1 ASLVVGRYNDTLVG
15 SQTSM
20 TDTTPLFTVGN
31 GTANNNRKNALV
43 VQNNGNLTISGEAYK
58 PGGSSWTATS
68 DARLKSGVVDY
79 KEGLA
84 ALLKIHPV
92 KFHYNEKSGFDTQ
105 KEYIGVIAQE
115 LKEVAPYMVGTYT
128 KDGEEYLNVDNSA
141 MTYMLINS
149 VKALKA
155 ENDDLK

>member
-1 ASLVVGRYNDTLVG
+1 
-15 SQTSM
+15 
-20 TDTTPLFTVGN
+20 
-31 GTANNNRKNALV
+31 
-43 VQNNGNLTISGEAYK
+43 
-58 PGGSSWTATS
+58 
-68 DARLKSGVVDY
+68 
-79 KEGLA
+79 A

-155 ENDDLK
+155 ENDDLKAKTAEIDALKKELEDIRKLIGK